1 MSTLLDAA
9 VSSLLAGDRRALS
22 RLISL
27 MERGDPQMGP
37 AMERL
42 FPHTGSAYCIGITGP
57 PGVGKSSLVDALV
70 HLERADGKQVG
81 VVAVDPSS
89 PFSGGALLGDRVRMQ
104 RHYLDPGVFIRSIAT
119 RGTTGGVPRAVK
131 GIVRLLDAASKD
143 IVLVETVGV
152 GQTELDV
159 MKVADTVVVA
169 LVPELGDAV
178 QALKAGLMEIAD
190 IYVVNKGDLAGVDR
204 MVTAIESML
213 HTGTMEGDWT
223 PPVLVTQALRET
235 GVDDESGVGKLK
247 AAIEAHRRHL
257 EQSQQLQA
265 RRDQRH
271 AAEFLSVVEE
281 ELGRRT
287 REIALR
293 DPEISGTLAAV
304 QNGESEPY
312 SAALRV
318 LQNPSLG
325 SRIFATNDISN

>member
-1 MSTLLDAA
+1 MSTPMDAVA
-9 VSSLLAGDRRALS
+9 SSLLEGDHRALS

-27 MERGDPQMGP
+27 MERGDPQVGS

-70 HLERADGKQVG
+70 QLERGESRQVG

-119 RGTTGGVPRAVK
+119 RGTGGGVPRVIK

-143 IVLVETVGV
+143 VVIVETVGV

-159 MKVADTVVVA
+159 MQVADTVVVV

-190 IYVVNKGDLAGVDR
+190 IYIVNKGDLGGADR
-204 MVTAIESML
+204 MVNAIESML
-213 HTGTMEGDWT
+213 HIGPKGEWT
-223 PPVLVTQALRET
+223 PPVIVTQAASDS
-235 GVDDESGVGKLK
+235 GPDDRSGVGKLRN
-247 AAIEAHRRHL
+247 AIETHREHL
-257 EQSQQLQA
+257 ITSQQLQA
-265 RRDQRH
+265 RRDQRR
-271 AAEFLSVVEE
+271 AAEFLAVVEE
-281 ELGRRT
+281 ELGRRS
-287 REIALR
+287 REMVLR
-293 DPEISGTLAAV
+293 DPDISTTMAAV
-304 QNGESEPY
+304 RKGDCEPF

-318 LQNPSLG
+318 LEDPSLG
-325 SRIFATNDISN
+325 RRLFNQSDIG

>member
-1 MSTLLDAA
+1 MNTRMDAA
-9 VSSLLAGDRRALS
+9 VSSLLEGDHRALS

-27 MERGDPQMGP
+27 MERGDPGVGP
-37 AMERL
+37 MMERL

-57 PGVGKSSLVDALV
+57 PGVGKSSLTDALV
-70 HLERADGKQVG
+70 DLERVEGRQVG

-119 RGTTGGVPRAVK
+119 RGTGGGVPRVIK

-143 IVLVETVGV
+143 VVVVETVGV

-159 MKVADTVVVA
+159 MGVADTVVVV

-190 IYVVNKGDLAGVDR
+190 VYVVNKGDLGGAER
-204 MVTAIESML
+204 MVNAIESML
-213 HTGTMEGDWT
+213 HMAPASGNWT
-223 PPVLVTQALRET
+223 PPVLVTQAVSQSGAEDR
-235 GVDDESGVGKLK
+235 SGVGKLK
-247 AAIEAHRRHL
+247 EAIEAHRAHL
-257 EQSQQLQA
+257 VETGELQA
-265 RRDQRH
+265 RRDQRR
-271 AAEFLSVVEE
+271 AAEFVAVVEE

-287 REIALR
+287 REMVLR
-293 DPEISGTLAAV
+293 DPEIGATLAAV
-304 QNGESEPY
+304 QNGGAEPY

-318 LQNPSLG
+318 VGDASLV
-325 SRIFATNDISN
+325 SRLFAQGDIG

>member
-1 MSTLLDAA
+1 MSTPMDAA
-9 VSSLLAGDRRALS
+9 TSSLLDGDHRALS

-27 MERGDPQMGP
+27 MERGDPQVGV

-57 PGVGKSSLVDALV
+57 PGVGKSSLVDALIQ
-70 HLERADGKQVG
+70 LERGEGRQVG

-119 RGTTGGVPRAVK
+119 RGTGGGVPRVIK

-143 IVLVETVGV
+143 VVIVETVGV

-159 MKVADTVVVA
+159 MQVSDTVVVV

-190 IYVVNKGDLAGVDR
+190 IYVVNKGDLGGADR
-204 MVTAIESML
+204 MVNAIEAML
-213 HTGTMEGDWT
+213 HIGPKGEWT
-223 PPVLVTQALRET
+223 PPVIVTQAAS
-235 GVDDESGVGKLK
+235 ESGPDDRSGLGKLK
-247 AAIEAHRRHL
+247 DAIGAHREHL
-257 EQSQQLQA
+257 IVSGQLQA
-265 RRDQRH
+265 RRDQRR
-271 AAEFLSVVEE
+271 AAEFLAVVEE
-281 ELGRRT
+281 ELGRRS
-287 REIALR
+287 REAVLR
-293 DPEISGTLAAV
+293 DPGISTILAAV
-304 QNGESEPY
+304 RKGDSEPF

-318 LQNPSLG
+318 LEDPFLG
-325 SRIFATNDISN
+325 RRLFSQSDIE

>member
-1 MSTLLDAA
+1 MSTPIDAEASALLE
-9 VSSLLAGDRRALS
+9 GDHRALS

-27 MERGDPQMGP
+27 VERGDRQVGP
-37 AMERL
+37 VMERL
-42 FPHTGSAYCIGITGP
+42 YPYTGSAYCIGITGP

-70 HLERADGKQVG
+70 QLERRQGKRVG

-119 RGTTGGVPRAVK
+119 RGTVGGVPRVIK
-131 GIVRLLDAASKD
+131 SIVRLLDAATKD
-143 IVLVETVGV
+143 VVLVETVGV

-159 MKVADTVVVA
+159 MQVSDTVVVT

-190 IYVVNKGDLAGVDR
+190 IYVVNKGDLGGADR

-213 HTGTMEGDWT
+213 HIGPAKGEWT
-223 PPVLVTQALRET
+223 PPVLVTQALTET
-235 GVDDESGVGKLK
+235 GVEELK
-247 AAIEAHRRHL
+247 GAIDSHRQYL
-257 EQSQQLQA
+257 ERCNELQT

-271 AAEFLSVVEE
+271 VAEFLAVVEE

-287 REIALR
+287 REMVRR
-293 DPEISGTLAAV
+293 DPEIIATLVAV
-304 QNGESEPY
+304 QNGDAEPY
-312 SAALRV
+312 SAALRL
-318 LQNPSLG
+318 LQDPSLS
-325 SRIFATNDISN
+325 SRLFTRNDIG

>member
-1 MSTLLDAA
+1 MSIPIDATASALLE
-9 VSSLLAGDRRALS
+9 GDHRALS

-27 MERGDPQMGP
+27 VERGDRQVGP
-37 AMERL
+37 VMERL
-42 FPHTGSAYCIGITGP
+42 YPYTGSAYCIGITGP

-70 HLERADGKQVG
+70 QLERRQGKRVG

-119 RGTTGGVPRAVK
+119 RGTVGGVPRVIK
-131 GIVRLLDAASKD
+131 SIVRLLDAATKD
-143 IVLVETVGV
+143 VVLVETVGV

-159 MKVADTVVVA
+159 MQVSDTVVVT

-190 IYVVNKGDLAGVDR
+190 IYVVNKGDLGGADR

-213 HTGTMEGDWT
+213 HTGPAKGEWT
-223 PPVLVTQALRET
+223 PPVLVTQALTET
-235 GVDDESGVGKLK
+235 GVEELK
-247 AAIEAHRRHL
+247 GAIDSHRQYL
-257 EQSQQLQA
+257 ERCNELQT

-271 AAEFLSVVEE
+271 VAEFLAVVEE

-287 REIALR
+287 REMVRR
-293 DPEISGTLAAV
+293 DPEIIATLVAV
-304 QNGESEPY
+304 QNGEAEPY
-312 SAALRV
+312 SAALRL
-318 LQNPSLG
+318 LQDPSLS
-325 SRIFATNDISN
+325 SRLFTRNDIG